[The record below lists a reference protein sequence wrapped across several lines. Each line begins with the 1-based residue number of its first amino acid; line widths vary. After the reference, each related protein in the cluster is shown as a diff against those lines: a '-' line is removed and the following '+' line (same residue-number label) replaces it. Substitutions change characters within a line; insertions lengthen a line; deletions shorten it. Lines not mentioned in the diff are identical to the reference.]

1 MGNRRCRDANSVS
14 AVHRRQRLHY
24 RRGAFS
30 VTKDAGQLRL
40 VDEHEAAA
48 ILGLSVKTLR
58 RWRWAGREVP
68 FIKLGGAVRYSLD
81 DLNEYIDGHRC
92 QSTSLARVAA

>member
-1 MGNRRCRDANSVS
+1 V
-14 AVHRRQRLHY
+14 Q
-24 RRGAFS
+24 
-30 VTKDAGQLRL
+30 TRL
-40 VDEHEAAA
+40 VDEHEAAT

-81 DLNEYIDGHRC
+81 DLERYIAEHRC
-92 QSTSLARVAA
+92 VSTSTAV